1 MKNYVHNT
9 LIKVSVL
16 PALLCVTPATAD
28 TITERQVITTNT
40 TYNNVV
46 ANNIASTVANNG
58 GVFYMQDVPNVVLT
72 FEGPSSFSGN
82 SLNNGGMGG
91 VIGNGWLSSVSGSGY
106 TQGGKIV
113 FNGSTTFDS
122 NSTNN
127 PNGAGAIFNY

>member
-9 LIKVSVL
+9 LIGVSVL
-16 PALLCVTPATAD
+16 PALLCIAPAIAD

-40 TYNNVV
+40 TYNDLT
-46 ANNIASTVANNG
+46 ASNIASTTANNG
-58 GVFYMQDVPNVVLT
+58 GVFYMQDVPNVLLVFNDNTT
-72 FEGPSSFSGN
+72 FTGN

-91 VIGNGWLSSVSGSGY
+91 VIGNGWLASVSGTGY

-113 FNGSTTFDS
+113 FNGITSFND

-127 PNGAGAIFNY
+127 TNGWCCTL